1 MWIHIYVYIVA
12 HRVGIN
18 LYPVGFPGHFLLG
31 CDLTQFA
38 SPTTTATVNLFT
50 NEDNE
55 ENDDDEDEDDDN
67 DDDGTIGND
76 KAVFADSFA
85 GRFLSRN
92 QCKAL
97 LRRHGSNMLF
107 NNRV

>member
-1 MWIHIYVYIVA
+1 MA

-38 SPTTTATVNLFT
+38 AAPTTTAKVTLLT

-55 ENDDDEDEDDDN
+55 DGNDDREDEDDD
-67 DDDGTIGND
+67 DGRIGYD
-76 KAVFADSFA
+76 KTVFVDSFA

-97 LRRHGSNMLF
+97 MRRYGSTVPF